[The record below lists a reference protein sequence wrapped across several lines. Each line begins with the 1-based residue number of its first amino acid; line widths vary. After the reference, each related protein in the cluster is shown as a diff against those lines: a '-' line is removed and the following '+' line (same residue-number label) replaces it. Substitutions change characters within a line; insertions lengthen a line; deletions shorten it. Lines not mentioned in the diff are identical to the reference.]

1 MYNRIIEKGLKN
13 SFFKGKIAI
22 ITGARQTGKTT
33 LVMKLINEADSAQAK
48 LFNGDN
54 PGDRELLSNK
64 SLEFLEKLIGGAKI
78 VFIDEGQK
86 IETIGQTLKL
96 LVDKYKS
103 EKQIIVTGSSS
114 FNLLDKTEE
123 PLTGR
128 KIVFHLFPLSLEE
141 IYPKKDLAEII
152 KNLEQ
157 YLIFGSYPE
166 VAGKSSFA
174 EKRKALIEIS
184 SSYLYKDILELRGIK
199 KSGALV
205 SLLKAISFQVGSEVS
220 YTELA
225 NISGLNKKTVENYLD
240 ILEKNHIIFRLAP
253 YARNK
258 RKIISKLKK
267 IYFYDPGVRNAVIN
281 NFNLLSDRNDVG
293 ALWENY
299 MAVER
304 LKFQH
309 YHEIYAENY
318 FWRTYDGAEVDWV
331 EEQNGKVLGFEFKW
345 GEKKKK
351 RESIFWKE
359 ISAKPVKIITP
370 RSMDG
375 FVV

>member
-33 LVMKLINEADSAQAK
+33 LVMKLINKADSAQAK

-157 YLIFGSYPE
+157 YLVFGSYPE

-174 EKRKALIEIS
+174 EKRKALVEIS

-299 MAVER
+299 MAAER

>member
-33 LVMKLINEADSAQAK
+33 LVMKLINKADSAQAK

-157 YLIFGSYPE
+157 YLVFGSYPE

-174 EKRKALIEIS
+174 EKRKALVEIS

-253 YARNK
+253 YAKNK

>member
-157 YLIFGSYPE
+157 YLVFGSYPE

>member
-1 MYNRIIEKGLKN
+1 MYNRIIEKSLKSN
-13 SFFKGKIAI
+13 FFKGKIVI

-33 LVMKLINEADSAQAK
+33 LTMKLISGFDPKQIK

-54 PGDRELLSNK
+54 PADRELLSNK

-78 VFIDEGQK
+78 IFIDEGQK

-128 KIVFHLFPLSLEE
+128 KIVFQLFPLSLEE
-141 IYPKKDLAEII
+141 IYPQKDLAEII
-152 KNLEQ
+152 KNMEQ
-157 YLIFGSYPE
+157 HLVFGSYPE
-166 VAGKSSFA
+166 VVGKTSFA
-174 EKRKALIEIS
+174 EKRKTLIEIS
-184 SSYLYKDILELRGIK
+184 SSYLYKDILEFQGIK
-199 KSGALV
+199 KSDALIK
-205 SLLKAISFQVGSEVS
+205 LLKAISFQIGSEVS

-225 NISGLNKKTVENYLD
+225 NLTGLNKKTVESYVD
-240 ILEKNHIIFRLAP
+240 ILEKNYIIFRLAP
-253 YARNK
+253 YAGNK
-258 RKIISKLKK
+258 RKTISKLKK

-281 NFNLLSDRNDVG
+281 NFNLLSDRNDIG
-293 ALWENY
+293 ALWENF

-304 LKFQH
+304 LKYQH

-318 FWRTYDGAEVDWV
+318 FWRTYDGSEVDWV
-331 EEQNGKVLGFEFKW
+331 EKQNGKAKGFEFEWSGKR
-345 GEKKKK
+345 KK

-359 ISAKPVKIITP
+359 ISAEPVKTITP
-370 RSMDG
+370 HNLDG
-375 FVV
+375 FVL

>member
-33 LVMKLINEADSAQAK
+33 LVMKLINKADSAQAK

-157 YLIFGSYPE
+157 YLVFGSYPE
-166 VAGKSSFA
+166 VTGKSSFA
-174 EKRKALIEIS
+174 EKRKALVEIS

-253 YARNK
+253 YAKNK

>member
-33 LVMKLINEADSAQAK
+33 LAMKLINEADSAQAK

-157 YLIFGSYPE
+157 YLVFGSYPE
-166 VAGKSSFA
+166 VTGKSSFA
-174 EKRKALIEIS
+174 EKRKALVEIS

-253 YARNK
+253 YAKNK

>member
-157 YLIFGSYPE
+157 YLVFGSYPE
-166 VAGKSSFA
+166 VAGKNSFA

>member
-1 MYNRIIEKGLKN
+1 MYNRIIEKSLKN

-22 ITGARQTGKTT
+22 VTGARQTGKTT
-33 LVMKLINEADSAQAK
+33 LAMKLINEADSAQAK

-157 YLIFGSYPE
+157 YLVFGSYPE

-174 EKRKALIEIS
+174 EKRKALVEIS

-299 MAVER
+299 MAAER

>member
-1 MYNRIIEKGLKN
+1 MYNRIIEKNLKN

-22 ITGARQTGKTT
+22 LTGARQTGKTT
-33 LVMKLINEADSAQAK
+33 LVMRLIKVFRAEQVK

-54 PGDRELLSNK
+54 PADRELLSDK

-96 LVDKYKS
+96 LADKYKK

-128 KIVFHLFPLSLEE
+128 KIVFQLFPLSLEE

-152 KNLEQ
+152 KNIEQ
-157 YLIFGSYPE
+157 HLIFGNYPE
-166 VAGKSSFA
+166 VAGKNSFV
-174 EKRKALIEIS
+174 EKRKTLIEIS
-184 SSYLYKDILELRGIK
+184 SSYLYKDILEYQGIK
-199 KSGALV
+199 KSDALIK
-205 SLLKAISFQVGSEVS
+205 LLKAVAFQIGSEVS

-225 NISGLNKKTVENYLD
+225 NISGLNKKTVESYID
-240 ILEKNHIIFRLAP
+240 ILEKNYIVFRLSP
-253 YARNK
+253 YAKNK

-267 IYFYDPGVRNAVIN
+267 IYFYDLGIRNAVIN
-281 NFNLLSDRNDVG
+281 NFSLIADRNDVG
-293 ALWENY
+293 ALWENF

-304 LKFQH
+304 LKYQH
-309 YHEIYAENY
+309 YHNIYAENY
-318 FWRTYDGAEVDWV
+318 FWRTYDGSEVDWA
-331 EEQNGKVLGFEFKW
+331 EEQNGKVSGYEFKW
-345 GEKKKK
+345 SERGKK

-370 RSMDG
+370 YNLDG
-375 FVV
+375 FVI

>member
-1 MYNRIIEKGLKN
+1 MYNRIIERGIKN
-13 SFFKGKIAI
+13 SFFKGKIII

-33 LVMKLINEADSAQAK
+33 LAMKLINESGDKRVK

-54 PGDRELLSNK
+54 PADRELLSNK
-64 SLEFLEKLIGGAKI
+64 SSEFLEKLIGDAKI
-78 VFIDEGQK
+78 IFIDEGQK
-86 IETIGQTLKL
+86 IETIGQTSKL

-128 KIVFHLFPLSLEE
+128 KIVFQLFPLSLEE
-141 IYPKKDLAEII
+141 IYPDKDMAKII

-157 YLIFGSYPE
+157 YLIFGNYPE
-166 VAGKSSFA
+166 VAGKASYE
-174 EKRKALIEIS
+174 EKRKSLVEIS
-184 SSYLYKDILELRGIK
+184 SSYLYKDILELHGIK
-199 KSGALV
+199 KSDALV
-205 SLLKAISFQVGSEVS
+205 KLLKALAFQISSEVS

-225 NISGLNKKTVENYLD
+225 NLTGLNKKTAENYVD
-240 ILEKNHIIFRLAP
+240 ILEKNYIIFRLAP
-253 YARNK
+253 YAKNK

-267 IYFYDPGVRNAVIN
+267 IYFCDLGIRNSVIN
-281 NFNLLSDRNDVG
+281 NFNLFSDRNDIG

-309 YHEIYAENY
+309 YHEFYAENY
-318 FWRTYDGAEVDWV
+318 FWRTYDGSEVDWV
-331 EEQNGKVLGFEFKW
+331 EEKNGKVAGFEFKW
-345 GEKKKK
+345 SEKRKS
-351 RESIFWKE
+351 RESVLWKE
-359 ISAKPVKIITP
+359 FSREPIKTITP
-370 RSMDG
+370 HNLDG
-375 FVV
+375 FII

>member
-1 MYNRIIEKGLKN
+1 MYNRIIEKSLKN

-33 LVMKLINEADSAQAK
+33 LVMKLINKADSAQAK

-157 YLIFGSYPE
+157 YLVFGSYPE

-174 EKRKALIEIS
+174 EKRKALVEIS

-299 MAVER
+299 MAAER